1 MIHDRPLTN
10 RKRKKGKAG
19 RKHRLQSLLP
29 SSPCAVIL
37 KPPMRQKRGRQTM
50 MVRGAAVA
58 LTVLGLAACSSLP
71 WEQEEEQRA
80 DEGVVG
86 KPGTAWQA
94 SEEAEASPEFSEA
107 PWQEARARGAEI
119 RAIGQEPGWWLEI
132 RRDGT
137 MMLASDYGTRRQV
150 FERPRAQLLE
160 GNVERF
166 HVAEAGVMVTLT
178 ELYCEDVMSGEP
190 MPLTVVVETP
200 DEQLEGCGRRLAEE
214 ARD

>member
-1 MIHDRPLTN
+1 
-10 RKRKKGKAG
+10 
-19 RKHRLQSLLP
+19 
-29 SSPCAVIL
+29 
-37 KPPMRQKRGRQTM
+37 M

-94 SEEAEASPEFSEA
+94 SDEAEASPEFSEA
-107 PWQEARARGAEI
+107 PWQEARARGAEV
-119 RAIGQEPGWWLEI
+119 RAVGQEPGWWLEI

-150 FERPRAQLLE
+150 FERPLPEPLE
-160 GNVERF
+160 GGGERF
-166 HVAEAGVMVTLT
+166 HIGEAGVTVTIRDVT
-178 ELYCEDVMSGEP
+178 CQDVMTGQI
-190 MPLTVVVETP
+190 MPLTVKIVTP
-200 DEQLEGCGRRLAEE
+200 DEELEGCGQRLLDPEPAS
-214 ARD
+214 

>member
-1 MIHDRPLTN
+1 MWTRRLLT
-10 RKRKKGKAG
+10 
-19 RKHRLQSLLP
+19 
-29 SSPCAVIL
+29 
-37 KPPMRQKRGRQTM
+37 
-50 MVRGAAVA
+50 GALV
-58 LTVLGLAACSSLP
+58 LTLSACSSLP
-71 WEQEEEQRA
+71 WEQEEEQRG

-86 KPGTAWQA
+86 KPGTEWNEERQA
-94 SEEAEASPEFSEA
+94 EMLAEISEGQWE
-107 PWQEARARGAEI
+107 EARARGAEI

-166 HVAEAGVMVTLT
+166 HVAEAGVMITLT